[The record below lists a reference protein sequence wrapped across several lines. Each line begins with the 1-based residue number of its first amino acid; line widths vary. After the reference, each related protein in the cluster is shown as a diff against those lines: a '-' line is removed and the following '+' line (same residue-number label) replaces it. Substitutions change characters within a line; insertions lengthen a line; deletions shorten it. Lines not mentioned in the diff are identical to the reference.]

1 MHTYLE
7 FSVLL
12 LEVIIFI
19 TVALRKLIDVDVVI
33 VNFFN
38 DLKQRQ
44 KDLMSLEQVLLIN
57 VFFSLTCWQQSM
69 YSSTPPPPILPLL
82 SILTL
87 SIYPTADWW
96 PTEIFLQ
103 WQTYTILGLSL
114 YFHRSSPMTDLYRT
128 GVIPMFPQ
136 ICVPPG
142 THYTLCTTTTR
153 VSVRVR
159 VTQTYCKIRL
169 GGSQTWGNIY
179 MLQ

>member
-57 VFFSLTCWQQSM
+57 VFFSLTC
-69 YSSTPPPPILPLL
+69 
-82 SILTL
+82 
-87 SIYPTADWW
+87 
-96 PTEIFLQ
+96 
-103 WQTYTILGLSL
+103 
-114 YFHRSSPMTDLYRT
+114 
-128 GVIPMFPQ
+128 
-136 ICVPPG
+136 
-142 THYTLCTTTTR
+142 
-153 VSVRVR
+153 
-159 VTQTYCKIRL
+159 
-169 GGSQTWGNIY
+169 
-179 MLQ
+179 

>member
-69 YSSTPPPPILPLL
+69 YSSTPPPPSFPCFPSSPLL
-82 SILTL
+82 STPLLTDDLQKYFSSDRHILYWGYPCI
-87 SIYPTADWW
+87 SIGL
-96 PTEIFLQ
+96 LQ
-103 WQTYTILGLSL
+103 WQTYTVLGLSL
-114 YFHRSSPMTDLYRT
+114 CFPRSVYPQVHIIHYAPPPLGLVSGLGLHRPTAR
-128 GVIPMFPQ
+128 
-136 ICVPPG
+136 
-142 THYTLCTTTTR
+142 
-153 VSVRVR
+153 
-159 VTQTYCKIRL
+159 
-169 GGSQTWGNIY
+169 
-179 MLQ
+179 